1 MTPLTLSSPT
11 EATPFRIILWRCLAG
26 SEHGITQPRP
36 HDLRWVVRRVAG
48 PNPLPHKPNTVVIRR
63 AGYGAFGRLDRVRG
77 VRFSRLTCR
86 AADGPAQPEMTQSR
100 RTWRNRSRSHGS
112 LRRVNSFR
120 QRKSANIPEVPHT
133 ALFGSEVAPLGL
145 RYVIGN
151 QNSCGELTW
160 TRLTG
165 RFPSRLCCRSAGAGL
180 SHVLMR
186 AAPGGGR
193 YPCQRDRKKGSG
205 VVHDVA
211 IT

>member
-1 MTPLTLSSPT
+1 VHRFPTSITRGRPL
-11 EATPFRIILWRCLAG
+11 ECRAAG
-26 SEHGITQPRP
+26 
-36 HDLRWVVRRVAG
+36 
-48 PNPLPHKPNTVVIRR
+48 
-63 AGYGAFGRLDRVRG
+63 RG
-77 VRFSRLTCR
+77 VRGRDRRVPPCTHWKAPPCHGAHPKQTHVEESFSLGRKP
-86 AADGPAQPEMTQSR
+86 G
-100 RTWRNRSRSHGS
+100 
-112 LRRVNSFR
+112 RVNSFR

-186 AAPGGGR
+186 VAPGGGR

-205 VVHDVA
+205 AVHDVA